1 MSDLDPEYRV
11 RRELQETYCD
21 RPVSYELRY
30 LERLPL
36 GTFYPQAVERTKE
49 IVHRLPAG
57 EWLLAVNHTGVGRPV
72 VDLFEQ
78 ADLRPV
84 AISITGGDAV
94 QGEGRRLWVPQRD
107 LVGVLTVA
115 FQSSR
120 LKIAQALPL
129 AKELFDF
136 KVKTDAWAAHET
148 YGAWR
153 EGQHDDLVLSVALAC
168 WTAERW
174 FSTPPEEI
182 VILDNFRMISRY

>member
-1 MSDLDPEYRV
+1 
-11 RRELQETYCD
+11 
-21 RPVSYELRY
+21 
-30 LERLPL
+30 
-36 GTFYPQAVERTKE
+36 
-49 IVHRLPAG
+49 
-57 EWLLAVNHTGVGRPV
+57 
-72 VDLFEQ
+72 
-78 ADLRPV
+78 
-84 AISITGGDAV
+84 
-94 QGEGRRLWVPQRD
+94 VPQRD

-129 AKELFDF
+129 ANVLAKELSDF
-136 KVKTDAWAAHET
+136 KVKTDAWAAHDT

-182 VILDNFRMISRY
+182 VILDDFRMISRY

>member
-1 MSDLDPEYRV
+1 
-11 RRELQETYCD
+11 
-21 RPVSYELRY
+21 VSYELRH

-36 GTFYPQAVERTKE
+36 GTFYPQVVERTRE

-57 EWLLAVNHTGVGRPV
+57 EWLLAVNQTGVGRPV

-78 ADLRPV
+78 ADLQSV
-84 AISITGGDAV
+84 AITITGDDAL

-129 AKELFDF
+129 ANVLAKELSDF
-136 KVKTDAWAAHET
+136 KVKTDAWAAHDT

-182 VILDNFRMISRY
+182 VILDDFRMISRY